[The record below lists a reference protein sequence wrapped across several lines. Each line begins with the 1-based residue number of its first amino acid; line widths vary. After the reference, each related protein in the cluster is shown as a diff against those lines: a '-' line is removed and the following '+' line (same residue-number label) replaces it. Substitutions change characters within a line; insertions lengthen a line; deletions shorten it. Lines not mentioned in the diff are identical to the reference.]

1 MEWKNE
7 KKFADHRPGLEVVVG
22 VDLDGD
28 IGILAQDGRRT
39 GQYFSVI
46 IAGRESL
53 ALAEHINQMYGYS
66 GPDVDDRIA
75 TLTAERDAERAS
87 AMAFHVELQRLRMWC
102 GEFVSRIEQRGV
114 VGISDDA
121 DLVDIFRE
129 AALAQL
135 KEQDDER

>member
-22 VDLDGD
+22 VELDGD

-75 TLTAERDAERAS
+75 TLTAERDELVDAID
-87 AMAFHVELQRLRMWC
+87 AFNHIDRSGRH
-102 GEFVSRIEQRGV
+102 
-114 VGISDDA
+114 DTA
-121 DLVDIFRE
+121 DLE
-129 AALAQL
+129 QL
-135 KEQDDER
+135 NDAVEKCLRLINE